1 MQRFLVERERIQGV
15 GKWGLNLG
23 QDRLFSRYLV
33 HLFNNK
39 VPKPPFPHPLN
50 PAQKMPVIKTT
61 ADDTIKKRFLNAAEK
76 RGMKEASLMRALVM
90 MVIEEDEGEGAAQRG
105 EGQGEGEGSITR
117 MTIRMPDYV
126 AEGARKLAKKR
137 GMKPS
142 PWVAALVQSNVLAK
156 PVLSEEELAIL
167 SASNRALAAIGRNIN
182 QIAKNLN
189 AAFYDT
195 EKVRISK
202 LDELTKAIE
211 ENRAAIRDVVRA
223 SQNSWKA
230 E

>member
-1 MQRFLVERERIQGV
+1 
-15 GKWGLNLG
+15 
-23 QDRLFSRYLV
+23 
-33 HLFNNK
+33 
-39 VPKPPFPHPLN
+39 
-50 PAQKMPVIKTT
+50 MPVIKTT
-61 ADDTIKKRFLNAAEK
+61 ADDTTKKRFLNAAEK
-76 RGMKEASLMRALVM
+76 RGMKEASLMRAWVM
-90 MVIEEDEGEGAAQRG
+90 MVIEEDEGEGEAQRG
-105 EGQGEGEGSITR
+105 EGQGEGAITR

-126 AEGARKLAKKR
+126 ADGARKLAKKR